1 MIEEEQTTQ
10 ASETADN
17 QSLLAVTKEEEVAV
31 QIEVPHREL
40 TAQEMEAKQAEEPEI
55 SNFGCAAFI

>member
-17 QSLLAVTKEEEVAV
+17 QSLLAVSKDEEVAAE
-31 QIEVPHREL
+31 IEVPHREL
-40 TAQEMEAKQAEEPEI
+40 NKLKNLILQR
-55 SNFGCAAFI
+55 NH

>member
-17 QSLLAVTKEEEVAV
+17 QSLLAVTKEEEGA
-31 QIEVPHREL
+31 
-40 TAQEMEAKQAEEPEI
+40 AEKI
-55 SNFGCAAFI
+55 SGQKKKGQM

>member
-17 QSLLAVTKEEEVAV
+17 QSLLAVKA
-31 QIEVPHREL
+31 
-40 TAQEMEAKQAEEPEI
+40 AKGWQLRCKPIQEPEC
-55 SNFGCAAFI
+55 S